1 MYVRRDR
8 NCQVASP
15 QPNHETRQ
23 DVYGNSF
30 ENWCVDYIRTDVN
43 NFPTGYTVGAVAPV
57 NITSLDPVYFDEP
70 IYASVKKDG
79 VDYYYEL
86 IAVNGVPASQKSWA
100 QEEEARGYVNMPWV
114 TDGTSALLAEKY
126 PEYAFLANP
135 SYYEDANDLP
145 PEATWAKPGDV
156 PPITDKGGLLYY
168 QTDDELH
175 YIVGLPPNP
184 EQKLVLYIG
193 VAASA
198 PPASASGCA
207 NQDPDLLLP
216 KYIFNTVDNGV
227 RTPSLYIDSPLVP
240 GTLIEDAVT
249 LEGMAILGLE
259 EDRDLVLYNES
270 NTQSLQLEDDTTV
283 IPGTTFS

>member
-8 NCQVASP
+8 NCQTVSP

-43 NFPTGYTVGAVAPV
+43 NLPIGLAALSSQMAP
-57 NITSLDPVYFDEP
+57 SDLDPIFFENPVY
-70 IYASVKKDG
+70 ATVNKDG

-86 IAVNGVPASQKSWA
+86 LAYNGVPASQKTWA
-100 QEEEARGYVNMPWV
+100 QQEEARSYVNMPWV
-114 TDGTSALLAEKY
+114 NDGTSALLAEKY

-135 SYYEDANDLP
+135 SYFEDADDFNPD
-145 PEATWAKPGDV
+145 ATWVKPGN
-156 PPITDKGGLLYY
+156 PRSITDVGGLYYY

-175 YIVGLPPNP
+175 YVVGGTQLE
-184 EQKLVLYIG
+184 EQKLVLFIG
-193 VAASA
+193 AAASA
-198 PPASASGCA
+198 PPAAASGCA
-207 NQDPDLLLP
+207 DQDPDLLLP

-227 RTPSLYIDSPLVP
+227 RTPSLYIDSPLIP
-240 GTLIEDAVT
+240 GTTLEDAVT
-249 LEGMAILGLE
+249 LEGVAILGLE

-270 NTQSLQLEDDTTV
+270 NTQSLQLEDSTSV
-283 IPGTTFS
+283 LSGTTFS